1 MSNRLQN
8 NERMP
13 FITDA
18 AIAGGVSQLIIDTR
32 ARALQVRE
40 LGDVASGFFSAIPRA
55 LNSLF
60 EAVQAAENRRDYVAP
75 AFPGIRFTTN
85 QLPDAG
91 MRTRILGIG

>member
-8 NERMP
+8 NERLP

-40 LGDVASGFFSAIPRA
+40 LGNVASDFFAAIPRA
-55 LNSLF
+55 LNGLF
-60 EAVQAAENRRDYVAP
+60 DAIQAGEHRRDYAAP

-85 QLPDAG
+85 QLPDSK

>member
-8 NERMP
+8 NERLP

-18 AIAGGVSQLIIDTR
+18 ANAGRVSPLIIDTR

-55 LNSLF
+55 LTGLF
-60 EAVQAAENRRDYVAP
+60 EAVRVAEHRRDFEVP

-85 QLPDAG
+85 HLPDSN